1 MEMTNGEIVTSYR
14 QAKHKTQQIGILAE
28 LNRCSNKK
36 IMEILIKGGI
46 APRSFSKNKAIFVD
60 DADEAEVI
68 EAPAVQ
74 GTIQPEE
81 QPTQDQG
88 IYELFVPL
96 FNKVAELRAKRERID
111 NELGALNM
119 YLNRLEDEIAGR
131 SDTNE

>member
-1 MEMTNGEIVTSYR
+1 MEMTNGEIVASYR

-60 DADEAEVI
+60 DADEAEAQ
-68 EAPAVQ
+68 E
-74 GTIQPEE
+74 TIQPEE

-131 SDTNE
+131 SNTDE